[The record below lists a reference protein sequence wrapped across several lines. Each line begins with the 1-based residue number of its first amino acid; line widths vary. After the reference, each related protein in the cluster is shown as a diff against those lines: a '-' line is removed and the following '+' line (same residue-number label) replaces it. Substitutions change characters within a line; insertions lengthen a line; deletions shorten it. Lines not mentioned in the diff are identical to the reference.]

1 MQIMLNSQIYNLM
14 YCLGSWFK
22 DEMVSDCFRNIRYC
36 SCSFI
41 SAIAAGPDMTLAL
54 RALLCWNVVIV
65 LDMTFPTPCGCQLLK
80 AGCLME
86 TPCTVKLADPSFSLC
101 SVKVRT
107 VLSRSASDVGA
118 SRRGVGWSGSF
129 CLGFDLLVLVYQA
142 TMANNSAAMLTA
154 MPPAFQGPR
163 GLLTG

>member
-1 MQIMLNSQIYNLM
+1 MHIMLNSQIYNLM

-54 RALLCWNVVIV
+54 RALLCWNIVIV

-86 TPCTVKLADPSFSLC
+86 TPCTVCRSSL
-101 SVKVRT
+101 
-107 VLSRSASDVGA
+107 D
-118 SRRGVGWSGSF
+118 F
-129 CLGFDLLVLVYQA
+129 
-142 TMANNSAAMLTA
+142 
-154 MPPAFQGPR
+154 
-163 GLLTG
+163 